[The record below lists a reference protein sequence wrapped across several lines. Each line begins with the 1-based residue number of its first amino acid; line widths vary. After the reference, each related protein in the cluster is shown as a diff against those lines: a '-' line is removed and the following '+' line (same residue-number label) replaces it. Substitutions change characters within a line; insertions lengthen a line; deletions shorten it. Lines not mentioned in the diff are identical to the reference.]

1 MRFSEF
7 CSKNSEAR
15 AVVLQGNAFRLEA
28 SSLFSGRPALLRARL
43 ANLGLLGALAA
54 SCIGLTSPALASE
67 QIWSRDPHVLDGGS
81 SDILVVESRDA
92 RIVNNPYPGRTRIL
106 LQPKVY
112 RTLEDGVLDGSLQYL
127 SIDSER
133 FFVAYSEDDNA
144 LYAYDCLGMRYLVA
158 PSLRTPQR
166 P

>member
-7 CSKNSEAR
+7 CSKNSQAR
-15 AVVLQGNAFRLEA
+15 PVALQGGSFAFEVR
-28 SSLFSGRPALLRARL
+28 SLLSGRPALLRARM

-54 SCIGLTSPALASE
+54 CIGLTSPALASE
-67 QIWSRDPHVLDGGS
+67 HLWSKDPQVLDGGS